1 MSMPSE
7 ERKIDNET
15 MFREA
20 NEEIRRTQ
28 VDLDLPD
35 RAVPF
40 LCECDDEECRTIVHL
55 TPEQY
60 ERVRANPHHFL
71 VAEGHST
78 DGRVV
83 AEHKGFVVSQKE
95 GRAAEIAEATDPRH
109 VVDEDQRRLG
119 ENEVLYRAVNERIED
134 LSTAF
139 GMVTETMSVVCECG
153 DIKCAEQIEVDLPTY
168 ERIRAEPTLFFI
180 RPGHEYPDVEDIVE
194 HTDRYDVVRKRP
206 GEAAA
211 IAAETDPRA

>member
-1 MSMPSE
+1 MASE
-7 ERKIDNET
+7 GRKTHNET
-15 MFREA
+15 LFREA

-40 LCECDDEECRTIVHL
+40 LCECDDEACRTVVRL
-55 TPEQY
+55 TPDQY
-60 ERVRANPHHFL
+60 EHIRTNARHFL
-71 VAEGHST
+71 IADGHAT

-83 AEHKGFVVSQKE
+83 AEHKGYVVSEKE

-134 LSTAF
+134 LNTAF
-139 GMVTETMSVVCECG
+139 GMVTESMSVVCECG
-153 DIKCAEQIEVDLPTY
+153 DIKCAEQIQVDLPTY

-180 RPGHEYPDVEDIVE
+180 RPGHEYPEVEDVVE
-194 HTDRYDVVRKRP
+194 RTDGYEVVRKRA